1 MTLDE
6 SLATVTRL
14 PRGCGAAVD
23 VVILKASSLR
33 LPVHSILSSADIAP
47 AITPRVEMPYL
58 AHGNEMSGWKQRI
71 VITKHRLLMSSATSP
86 PNAGLGILSV
96 SPFPLVTGLEQVYLL
111 TVLESGATKLYV
123 ARRGVDH
130 DMNDANKE
138 RLEQQ

>member
-1 MTLDE
+1 
-6 SLATVTRL
+6 
-14 PRGCGAAVD
+14 
-23 VVILKASSLR
+23 
-33 LPVHSILSSADIAP
+33 
-47 AITPRVEMPYL
+47 MPYL

-111 TVLESGATKLYV
+111 TVFESGATKLYV

-138 RLEQQ
+138 RLEQH